1 MLVRRAFPAFPGEN
15 PSFTFLRVQRGRPMS
30 SDAFG
35 KKSSYK
41 CAIEADAAIHAAA
54 QDR

>member
-1 MLVRRAFPAFPGEN
+1 MRRAFPAFPGEN
-15 PSFTFLRVQRGRPMS
+15 PSFTFLLVQHDRPMS

-35 KKSSYK
+35 NKSSYK
-41 CAIEADAAIHAAA
+41 CAIAADIAIHAAA